1 MKFVSDENVD
11 LIKWDSLVQSSVFSS
26 PFQTPAFYHVHNQH
40 KKRGA
45 HVFALEQEGEYKA
58 LVVVTIQSE
67 KGPISFL
74 SERGIVYGGPLI
86 YTNDPKSIEFFLKQ
100 VVSIIK
106 STVIYLESRNFFDY
120 SLYKQCFLDS
130 SWNYQPYLNFQL
142 QLANVKAKE
151 LTSVFSYNR
160 RNEIKKSI
168 ANGAIYS
175 ACSTQQELS
184 EIYAILQDLY
194 NKKVKLP
201 LPDLKYFID
210 LFNQSILKAFIVKHD
225 GTTIGGS
232 FCIVLPNK
240 SMYTFYYCGLRE
252 YSKKIY
258 PTHLAVLAS
267 MEYAVENNIPVFDF
281 MGAGK
286 PGEVYGVRDYK
297 AQFGGEL
304 VEYGRFV
311 NVTKPVL
318 FSIAK
323 IGLNIWKRLKK

>member
-1 MKFVSDENVD
+1 MKFISDENID
-11 LIKWDSLVQSSVFSS
+11 LDKWQSLLDSSIYTS

-40 KKRGA
+40 KKQAA
-45 HVFALEQEGEYKA
+45 HVFAIEQEGEYKA

-74 SERGIVYGGPLI
+74 STRGIVYGGPLI
-86 YTNDPKSIEFFLKQ
+86 NTNDQRSISFFLEQ
-100 VVSIIK
+100 VVSKIK
-106 STVIYLESRNFFDY
+106 FRVIYIETRNFFNY
-120 SLYKQCFLDS
+120 SFYKQSFLDS
-130 SWNYQPYLNFQL
+130 SWMYEHYLNFQL
-142 QLANVKAKE
+142 PLASVEKNE
-151 LTSVFSYNR
+151 ITSLFSYNR

-168 ANGAIYS
+168 ANGAIYDL
-175 ACSTQQELS
+175 CSTQQEIA
-184 EIYAILQDLY
+184 EIYAILKDLY

-201 LPDLKYFID
+201 LPDLKYFVE

-258 PTHLAVLAS
+258 PTHLAVLAA
-267 MEYAVENNIPVFDF
+267 MEYGVENNIPLFDF

-297 AQFGGEL
+297 VQFGGEL
-304 VEYGRFV
+304 VEYGRFLY
-311 NVTKPVL
+311 VTKPL
-318 FSIAK
+318 FFKIAK
-323 IGLNIWKRLKK
+323 IGLSLWKKLKK